1 MQIER
6 YLKQAIV
13 DKSPV
18 VASAALVSAQHLL
31 AGNTEIVKRWVNEIQ
46 EAAQSRNSMVQVGEV
61 QAGMRREL
69 RAEGERGGR
78 GDSGGYG
85 RQTDH

>member
-1 MQIER
+1 LQIER

-46 EAAQSRNSMVQVGEV
+46 EAAQSRNSMVQVG
-61 QAGMRREL
+61 
-69 RAEGERGGR
+69 GR
-78 GDSGGYG
+78 GCEWVKVWMCGCG
-85 RQTDH
+85 RCRRG